1 MDILGVTYSA
11 KIDLSPST
19 FAQVHTMFYGGTW
32 QWFGYVH
39 EVESVDELLIKHTK
53 IVSKVESA
61 VGLFWVSSEDAL
73 ADAIAQF
80 YTELESDSSG
90 AAWSDDSSAV
100 AHANGT
106 CPDDCNWCISGV
118 SLEDAYP
125 SDVLPTGW
133 DAQDHKAMYE

>member
-11 KIDLSPST
+11 KIDLSPVT

-39 EVESVDELLIKHTK
+39 EVESVDELLILHTK
-53 IVSKVESA
+53 MVSKVESA

-80 YTELESDSSG
+80 YTETE
-90 AAWSDDSSAV
+90 
-100 AHANGT
+100 
-106 CPDDCNWCISGV
+106 
-118 SLEDAYP
+118 E
-125 SDVLPTGW
+125 PT
-133 DAQDHKAMYE
+133 E

>member
-11 KIDLSPST
+11 KIDLSPVT

-32 QWFGYVH
+32 KWFGYIH

-80 YTELESDSSG
+80 YTELES
-90 AAWSDDSSAV
+90 
-100 AHANGT
+100 
-106 CPDDCNWCISGV
+106 PDDTGTFTGGV
-118 SLEDAYP
+118 DPDAYKEGEYP
-125 SDVLPTGW
+125 VMTEW
-133 DAQDHKAMYE
+133 TQEKQDSYNQRAGMPNW